1 MKKYSGLIIL
11 SLVFVIVAYIIY
23 KFDLYSTLS
32 LNNIP
37 QLKEQFLSL
46 GYYAFL
52 AYFCLYVAGTLFF
65 LPGLPLTILGGA
77 LFGPV
82 LGTIYTVISASIG
95 LALSF
100 LVSRYAL
107 RGIMLEKFGNSD
119 AFKKIDD
126 GVNQQSWR
134 ILMITRLVPIFP
146 FNLQNYIYGL
156 TKVNFFL
163 YWGLSTLFIIPGTSA
178 YTLSVGAVLSGEFSS
193 TNLIYLGVGVLC
205 FVLVSFIPKF
215 IPQPK

>member
-1 MKKYSGLIIL
+1 MKKRIPLIVL
-11 SLVFVIVAYIIY
+11 SIIFIIVAYIIY
-23 KFDLYSTLS
+23 DMKLYTMLS
-32 LNNIP
+32 LDNIP
-37 QLKEQFLSL
+37 KLKEQFLSL
-46 GYYAFL
+46 GAYAFL
-52 AYFCLYVAGTLFF
+52 AYFCLYIAGSLFF

-77 LFGPV
+77 LFGPI
-82 LGTIYTVISASIG
+82 LGTFYTVISASVG

-107 RGIMLEKFGNSD
+107 RGIMLEKFGNSE

-126 GVNQQSWR
+126 GVNQEAWR

-205 FVLVSFIPKF
+205 FVLVSFIPRL
-215 IPQPK
+215 IPQK